1 MKSMTGYGTARI
13 QKDGVTV
20 QVEIFSVNKK
30 GLELFINSPRE
41 LSSKERV
48 FKELIEKKI
57 QRGRVNLNI
66 QVFQKKAEEKDAK
79 LPIDEKV
86 LKSYVKQMKAIGKKV
101 GLSGDL
107 EWEDIL
113 VIPGLFQFNP
123 KEDREKEWGDITVK
137 AVEKALQQFVVSRER
152 EGQFLAKEILGKF
165 KMIDGIVTKVKKIAP
180 RVVEAYR
187 NNLRDKIS
195 NANLPLPATDD
206 FIRREILLFTDRSDI
221 SEELTRLDAHLKE
234 ANRLMKS
241 KETVGRNLD
250 FLLQEINREVNT
262 TGSKA
267 NNLEISQHVVLL
279 KTELEKI
286 REQVQNIE

>member
-13 QKDGVTV
+13 QKNDITV

-66 QVFQKKAEEKDAK
+66 QVFQKKTEEKDAK

-86 LKSYVKQMKAIGKKV
+86 LKAYVKQMKTIGKKC

-107 EWEDIL
+107 EWEDVL
-113 VIPGLFQFNP
+113 AIPGLFQFNP
-123 KEDREKEWGDITVK
+123 KEDREKEWGEITVK

-152 EGQFLAKEILGKF
+152 EGQFLAKEIIGKF
-165 KMIDGIVTKVKKIAP
+165 KMIDGIVSKVKKIAP

-187 NNLRDKIS
+187 TNLRDKIS